1 MQLIYLNKR
10 TKIEKYKGKE
20 VLNLCIY
27 GSFEK
32 YFDVNLTEYFKIIDP
47 KKSLK
52 FKDKYLEKI
61 DAIAFELV
69 GNISN
74 DKLAQVLS
82 YRTFSKLAVSD
93 NLVDKFWIIEQLR
106 LFKNSDIIIFI
117 DDFDI
122 YNLYSFG
129 RLKYTFSEI
138 LPYKLIYYFIIFLYN
153 KIRVSKYIAK
163 SNIDINFNLYVGNN
177 FEIKKN
183 HDSIY
188 EDYFF
193 SKYWKNQ
200 PNSFLLLNIGE
211 WNSKVEI
218 EKEILFKESFLSFN
232 DIFRLL
238 FISLKHFYNP
248 IQILEESIEDCLVN
262 RNLRTDVKSGSFIDA
277 YQNYFIYSKL
287 LKFLINKK
295 GKLIIPHEG
304 RSYERIICTIFEN
317 TLINVIGYAHF
328 PVSERI
334 LNYYYGKLEN
344 IIYNKFTFYTLS
356 ETNYNHFKNL
366 YKWPNTKFKIG
377 AHLKAKPLKTI
388 SLSIRKYD
396 ILILLGN
403 ELIQNIKLLTFVK
416 NSLKNENYKILVR
429 IHPSSRGLDY
439 LEHLFLKYNFFRI
452 NQNSLLEDVE
462 LSKIIVYGDTGAAID
477 CLNYNVPLCY
487 INDDNCLL
495 SDRLNDS
502 IDGHYR
508 FYDTNVF
515 SLALPS
521 LLKNNLNISFESF
534 IPKYISPI
542 NPKLFFFD

>member
-10 TKIEKYKGKE
+10 TKIDKYKGKE

-27 GSFEK
+27 ASFEK
-32 YFDVNLTEYFKIIDP
+32 YFDVTLAEYFNIIEP

-69 GNISN
+69 DNISN
-74 DKLAQVLS
+74 NNLAQILS

-93 NLVDKFWIIEQLR
+93 NLVDKFWVIEQLR

-117 DDFDI
+117 DDLDV
-122 YNLYSFG
+122 YNLYFFG

-344 IIYNKFTFYTLS
+344 IIYNKFTFFTLS

-388 SLSIRKYD
+388 SLSMRKYD

-439 LEHLFLKYNFFRI
+439 LEQLFLKYNFFRI
-452 NQNSLLEDVE
+452 NQNTLLEDVE

-515 SLALPS
+515 RLALPS
-521 LLKNNLNISFESF
+521 LLKNNLNISFESI